1 MPSRPK
7 NDVIWTPKMFHF
19 ERFVSLKVEL
29 QVATISLK
37 DICKIYRTTMKPSE
51 YNIDKI
57 AKTLNNLVR

>member
-1 MPSRPK
+1 MLLFGLQRC
-7 NDVIWTPKMFHF
+7 FYF

-51 YNIDKI
+51 YNTDKI
-57 AKTLNNLVR
+57 AKKLNNLVR